1 MRVALAILCIGAVT
15 FLLRVLAGLVKEW
28 MRMSPS
34 RARIHLAKFDLSRPR
49 GELIE
54 MNPEVR
60 VQRNPARTGERIA
73 L

>member
-28 MRMSPS
+28 MRISLS
-34 RARIHLAKFDLSRPR
+34 KAGVHLAEFNPHQR
-49 GELIE
+49 GGLIE
-54 MNPEVR
+54 MS
-60 VQRNPARTGERIA
+60 PAGPQTIRPRTHERLA